1 MQSLL
6 RSAPVSPQGLGV
18 VLLPGC
24 ATRGAALGMQVA
36 LAVQA
41 AVLAPC
47 GGDASHLAMFVGW
60 VTDPVDSRVLHK
72 QQFPSSLDATSKI

>member
-1 MQSLL
+1 
-6 RSAPVSPQGLGV
+6 
-18 VLLPGC
+18 
-24 ATRGAALGMQVA
+24 MQVA